1 MSYTGCLGLS
11 QPSSYQIRLPTLALR
26 ERPSATER
34 YPSFL
39 WNSKEQFERRRT
51 RERSKEA
58 VRLNK
63 TMRLKGK
70 VEEYEKKGRGS
81 LLREHQEKSRT
92 LENTRH
98 TELRSSTHLFLM
110 RVLFFQSR
118 LSSGK
123 TGTLFTTAAPSKLM
137 RPNLQPT
144 APVAAWCVWLVDQE
158 SSEEEGRLLL
168 AYSTYFFSHGDLNL
182 VLSILLTSRSP

>member
-1 MSYTGCLGLS
+1 MQKDLQWEPAQCSQPQYPEQRDGIDMSYAGCLGLS

-34 YPSFL
+34 YLSFL
-39 WNSKEQFERRRT
+39 WNSKEQIERGRI

-81 LLREHQEKSRT
+81 LLREHQEKIRT
-92 LENTRH
+92 LENTMH
-98 TELRSSTHLFLM
+98 TELRFSTDLFLM
-110 RVLFFQSR
+110 RVLFFPKQTQLRKNRYS
-118 LSSGK
+118 LHHFS
-123 TGTLFTTAAPSKLM
+123 TL
-137 RPNLQPT
+137 
-144 APVAAWCVWLVDQE
+144 
-158 SSEEEGRLLL
+158 
-168 AYSTYFFSHGDLNL
+168 
-182 VLSILLTSRSP
+182 